1 MLQVFLA
8 DILSTSLLIYF
19 ILVKPFNDSWGN
31 RIQILNELTV
41 LTCVWLMFLF
51 SAYVPEPELRYDLAY
66 YFLYFVGFDMAI
78 NIIYLVYTLVTKIYL
93 ALRTFL
99 SKRRAKKLK
108 DLQITAATK
117 TKDQPIKIVDNQ
129 VFEDDDEDGPEQ

>member
-108 DLQITAATK
+108 D
-117 TKDQPIKIVDNQ
+117 
-129 VFEDDDEDGPEQ
+129 